1 MERKERP
8 INGGRKRKLTRKE
21 VWEEFVSDKDLLWTY
36 NISEQELKMLREAA
50 LLGRLESKEDY
61 LFILSQ
67 IRLAL
72 RR

>member
-1 MERKERP
+1 
-8 INGGRKRKLTRKE
+8 
-21 VWEEFVSDKDLLWTY
+21 
-36 NISEQELKMLREAA
+36 MLREAA